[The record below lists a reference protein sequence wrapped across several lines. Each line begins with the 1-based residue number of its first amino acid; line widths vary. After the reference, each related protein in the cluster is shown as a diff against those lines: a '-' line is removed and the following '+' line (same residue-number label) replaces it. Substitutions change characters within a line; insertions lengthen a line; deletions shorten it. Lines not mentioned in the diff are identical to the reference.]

1 MLGLKRTTL
10 VGGSLAVIGM
20 TLSSFL
26 THTVEALCVT
36 YGIIFGIGA
45 SLAYTPSLAVLGL
58 HFREKLG
65 LVNGIVCTG
74 SSVFTIALPPIL
86 SFLLQEG
93 DLPWA
98 LRFLAICMAGL
109 AAASFLFTPPKG
121 SQATAEKS
129 PTTKKQS
136 IINRDNWRVKR
147 YVIWTICIPCSLFG
161 YFVPYVHMVKFV
173 DERFPTED
181 GKILIMC
188 IGLTSG
194 LGRLIFGKIGD
205 LPRVDR
211 ILLQQVSFISM
222 GALTMLMVWAPTWP
236 WMVALVLGIGIFD
249 GCFISLI
256 GPIAFDLCGPQGA
269 SQAIGFL
276 LGLMSIPMTLGPP
289 LAGMLYDKTSSY
301 QLAFL
306 LSGLP
311 SILGGL
317 ALTAMHCFKTEK
329 ADPEQKGPEAASLIE
344 LRVQP
349 DK

>member
-1 MLGLKRTTL
+1 MSAPEADGWRPRDGGLHGWLVVAASFCVNGLVFGLINSYSVIYARLQETLIQAGETDASSMAALVGSLTIGATFSLSPVAGILTDMLGLKRTTL
-10 VGGSLAVIGM
+10 VGGTLAVIGM

-86 SFLLQEG
+86 SLLLEEG

-98 LRFLAICMAGL
+98 LRFLAIAMAGL
-109 AAASFLFTPPKG
+109 AAAGFLFTPPKG

-173 DERFPTED
+173 EERFPTED

-211 ILLQQVSFISM
+211 ILLQQVKIYYATRASCSI
-222 GALTMLMVWAPTWP
+222 AP
-236 WMVALVLGIGIFD
+236 
-249 GCFISLI
+249 
-256 GPIAFDLCGPQGA
+256 
-269 SQAIGFL
+269 
-276 LGLMSIPMTLGPP
+276 
-289 LAGMLYDKTSSY
+289 
-301 QLAFL
+301 
-306 LSGLP
+306 
-311 SILGGL
+311 
-317 ALTAMHCFKTEK
+317 
-329 ADPEQKGPEAASLIE
+329 
-344 LRVQP
+344 
-349 DK
+349 